1 MSDHHTNCGDC
12 PLARTPEHD
21 ATGMACGLRHGGRD
35 YGVLVV
41 ALPKEMTGEPGE
53 RALFEEVAGDIGYA
67 LFVIEQEAQRRTAE
81 AELVRTD
88 EALRRS
94 QETLRAVFE
103 SASDG
108 IAVAG
113 SEDGRLVMANAAF
126 CRMLG
131 CTPEDVPNLSVTDLH
146 SPDHVEEVKQIFSE
160 LATGQRSR
168 AEAIPV
174 LRRDGTSFR
183 ADVASAQLKLDGRP
197 CVVGIFRDI
206 TQRLALEG
214 QLRQA
219 QKMEAVGRLADR
231 VRTQRPDIK
240 TLFMS
245 GYTANI
251 ILGQGVLEEGAD
263 FLQKPVDMAT
273 MCIKIRSML
282 DAAPTRK

>member
-1 MSDHHTNCGDC
+1 M
-12 PLARTPEHD
+12 
-21 ATGMACGLRHGGRD
+21 
-35 YGVLVV
+35 
-41 ALPKEMTGEPGE
+41 
-53 RALFEEVAGDIGYA
+53 
-67 LFVIEQEAQRRTAE
+67 
-81 AELVRTD
+81 
-88 EALRRS
+88 
-94 QETLRAVFE
+94 
-103 SASDG
+103 
-108 IAVAG
+108 
-113 SEDGRLVMANAAF
+113 
-126 CRMLG
+126 
-131 CTPEDVPNLSVTDLH
+131 TDLH

-160 LATGQRSR
+160 LATGQRSL